1 VDKKD
6 FAIAIAEDYLDD
18 LAYFDEKSFKANANT
33 QCFLLSIFGPT
44 FWEDTDRGNLNIY
57 FAPEKD
63 QLDPFKELLFELMD
77 NRLEALERDVQ
88 FLTLEVDKLMQ
99 RRQRQDGYLN
109 DVDKERMEDLQR
121 KISAREKS
129 DDEKPTEWVMDHD
142 ILYTLLC
149 ISFFADQEI
158 DESEK
163 GIIFES
169 FGKFVK
175 DVTNESFNSDFGLA
189 TEKFIGLENEESRQ
203 KQYEDSLMNI
213 KNSEETDS
221 DQLLQLLHAYVD
233 IANADEFIH
242 ENELL
247 LIQNAVAIWELD
259 VEINKPKSGD
269 RLEIQK

>member
-1 VDKKD
+1 
-6 FAIAIAEDYLDD
+6 
-18 LAYFDEKSFKANANT
+18 
-33 QCFLLSIFGPT
+33 
-44 FWEDTDRGNLNIY
+44 
-57 FAPEKD
+57 
-63 QLDPFKELLFELMD
+63 
-77 NRLEALERDVQ
+77 
-88 FLTLEVDKLMQ
+88 
-99 RRQRQDGYLN
+99 LN

-129 DDEKPTEWVMDHD
+129 DDEKPTEWIMDHD

-163 GIIFES
+163 GVIFES

-189 TEKFIGLENEESRQ
+189 TEKFIGLGNEESRQ

-213 KNSEETDS
+213 KNSKETDS
-221 DQLLQLLHAYVD
+221 DQLLQLLHAFVD